1 MSLLLLAPMHV
12 EAAAVRRA
20 PRVLRTGMGPQR
32 ARIAAARGLAIDA
45 SAVAVAGICAG
56 IAPKLVTGDV
66 VCPSELRTTDGAAVA
81 VESAALVSALR
92 ELGLRVHVG
101 PLLSVDHIAGAGERE
116 ALRETGVLALD
127 METAWLAGAA
137 AGRPFAVVRVVADG
151 AGRRLVDPRFLVDIG
166 KALTVLRSAVPAL
179 EAWAAEVT
187 TPTAGLAAD
196 RLAVA

>member
-1 MSLLLLAPMHV
+1 MRV
-12 EAAAVRRA
+12 EAAALRRA

-32 ARIAAARGLAIDA
+32 ARIAAARALAIDA

-56 IAPKLVTGDV
+56 IAAELATGDV
-66 VCPSELRTTDGAAVA
+66 VCPNELRTADGTAVA
-81 VESAALVSALR
+81 VVESTALVSALR
-92 ELGLRVHVG
+92 DLGLRVHVG

-127 METAWLAGAA
+127 METAWLARAA
-137 AGRPFAVVRVVADG
+137 AGRPFAVVRVVADE

-166 KALTVLRSAVPAL
+166 KALAVLRSAVPAL
-179 EAWAAEVT
+179 EAWAAKVT
-187 TPTAGLAAD
+187 TPTGGLAAD